1 MNENRE
7 RGTLH
12 YKFLTTIAIVALLIG
27 SNTALAIGTNSEG
40 LSEVAEQLQ
49 SQVVNGTVTDQTGE
63 PVIGASVLEK
73 GTNNGIIT
81 NIDGKFSLT
90 VKRGATLIISFV
102 GYKTLEVKATPKMEI
117 TLAEDSELLEE
128 VVVVGYGVQ
137 KKKLVT
143 GATVQV
149 KGTDIAKLN
158 TTDVLGGLQS
168 QAPGINITS
177 NGGFLGQGFKVNI
190 RGLGTNGNFS
200 PLYVVDGVVN
210 GSIDGLSPA
219 DVESIDVL
227 KDAASAAIYG
237 SRAANGVI
245 LITTKQGKTGNFEVT
260 YDGYYGIQNLPKIA
274 TLLNAKEYMMIE
286 DEMHM
291 MDGTSLLNWEK
302 WLPAADYKAIQEGT
316 WNGTN
321 WIKEILNNDAP
332 IQSHSLNFTGGT
344 ERSNF
349 SVGFTYFNQEATMG
363 APGRIASMDRYN
375 ARINSNH
382 IVKKIGNLDVLKIG
396 QTLNYKYQQTAGSFA
411 TSDIYWNGTR
421 DMLTTP
427 PLMHAYN
434 SKGEYYLYDDAQEE
448 GYGENTTNPIAYMDY
463 YTSHAL
469 SKSHYLQSSFYAEL
483 QPIKNLRIKSQ
494 FGYILSASSYRSYI
508 PSYRQLS
515 QSLTTQ
521 EDRVTQSMSLNH
533 RWSWENTA
541 SYNFTIKDHHFDAV
555 IGQSL
560 EKYGM
565 GDSMSANAEGSEFS
579 DFKHAYLSNIKY
591 DDKNKIKTLTGAPGA
606 AGQMASFF
614 GRINY
619 NYKEKYMATAIMR
632 ADGSSIFARGHRWG
646 YFPSF
651 SAGWVIT
658 NESFM
663 PDLNWLDFL
672 KLRASW
678 GQNGNNAVNTFEYIS
693 RITANNG
700 NGGYS
705 FGDSMDQVSIGSYA
719 YKLTNPDLSW
729 ETQEQ
734 LNIGLDARFFNGRL
748 ALEFDWYRR
757 LTKDWLI
764 TPPVLYSFGSSPAAI
779 NGGVIRNTGFE
790 IGLHWN
796 DNIGK
801 DWNYGINL
809 APAFNKNRITELPNE
824 DGILHGPSGNLW
836 NASDECARGE
846 IGKPLGYFY
855 GYKSLGI
862 FQNQKQIDEYK
873 GAKENGAQTQP
884 GDVIWADVDKNGV
897 IDSNDRTEIGNP
909 HPDMTLGFSFNVSW
923 KMIDLSVT
931 TYGAF
936 GQQILKC
943 YRDYASS
950 PLQNFTTDILERW
963 HGEGTSNKLPR
974 LASTG
979 GSNWSKVSDIY
990 VENGDYLK
998 IKNITIGVDIKKIFK
1013 KIPLQQ
1019 LRLYATVQNLY
1030 TFTGYSGMD
1039 PEIGYGSDFG
1049 WVQGIDL
1056 GYYPEARTCMLG
1068 LNVIF

>member
-1 MNENRE
+1 MNENRK
-7 RGTLH
+7 RGII
-12 YKFLTTIAIVALLIG
+12 KNKILTVIAIASLISG
-27 SNTALAIGTNSEG
+27 GGKALASGIDSEG
-40 LSEVAEQLQ
+40 SLHVTEQMQLYTARGIVA
-49 SQVVNGTVTDQTGE
+49 DQNGE
-63 PVIGASVLEK
+63 PIIGASILEK
-73 GTNNGIIT
+73 GTANGIIT
-81 NIDGKFSLT
+81 DKDGKFSLN
-90 VKRGATLIISFV
+90 VKKGAILVISYI
-102 GYKTLEVKATPKMEI
+102 GYKTQEVKAGTNMNI
-117 TLAEDSELLEE
+117 TLLEDAELLDE
-128 VVVVGYGVQ
+128 VVVIGYGVQ

-149 KGTDIAKLN
+149 KGEDIAKLN
-158 TTDVLGGLQS
+158 TIDVLGALQS
-168 QAPGINITS
+168 QSPGVNITS

-190 RGLGTNGNFS
+190 RGIGTNGSYS

-219 DVESIDVL
+219 DIESIDVL
-227 KDAASAAIYG
+227 KDAASSAIYG

-245 LITTKQGKTGNFEVT
+245 LVTTKQGKEGRFEMS

-274 TLLNAKEYMMIE
+274 TLLNAREYMMIE

-291 MDGTSLLNWEK
+291 MDGTPLLNWEK

-321 WIKEILNNDAP
+321 WVKEILNNDAP
-332 IQSHSLNFTGGT
+332 IQSHSFNFSGGT
-344 ERSNF
+344 DRSDF
-349 SVGFTYFNQEATMG
+349 SLGFTYFNQEATMG
-363 APGRIASMDRYN
+363 APDRVAAMDRYN
-375 ARINSNH
+375 VRINSNH
-382 IVKKIGNLDVLKIG
+382 VVKKIGNLDFLKIG
-396 QTLNYKYQQTAGSFA
+396 ETVNYKFQQTTGSFA
-411 TSDIYWNGTR
+411 TGDIYWNGTR
-421 DMLTTP
+421 DMLTTT

-448 GYGENTTNPIAYMDY
+448 GYGENTTNPIAYQDY

-508 PSYRQLS
+508 PSYRPLS

-521 EDRVTQSMSLNH
+521 DDRVTQSMSLNQ

-541 SYNFTIKDHHFDAV
+541 NYIFNVKDHQIDV
-555 IGQSL
+555 LVGQSI

-565 GDSMSANAEGSEFS
+565 GDSMSANAEGSEFT
-579 DFKHAYLSNIKY
+579 DFEHAYLSNIKY
-591 DDKNKIKTLTGAPGA
+591 DDKNKIKSLTGKPGS

-619 NYKEKYMATAIMR
+619 NYKEKYMASFIMR
-632 ADGSSIFARGHRWG
+632 ADGSSIFSRGNRWG

-651 SAGWVIT
+651 SAGWVAT

-663 PDLNWLDFL
+663 SKLSWLDFL
-672 KLRASW
+672 KIRASW

-693 RITANNG
+693 RITSNNG
-700 NGGYS
+700 SGGYS

-734 LNIGLDARFFNGRL
+734 LNIGIDARFFSNRL
-748 ALEFDWYRR
+748 ALELDWYRR

-764 TPPVLYSFGSSPAAI
+764 TPPVLYSFGSSPAAV
-779 NGGVIRNTGFE
+779 NGGNIRNTGFE

-796 DNIGK
+796 DHIGK

-809 APAFNKNRITELPNE
+809 APAFNKNKITKLPNE
-824 DGILHGPSGNLW
+824 DGVLHGPSGNLW
-836 NASDECARGE
+836 NGSDECARGE
-846 IGKPLGYFY
+846 IGKPIGYFF

-873 GAKENGAQTQP
+873 GAKINGAQTQP
-884 GDVIWADVDKNGV
+884 GDVIWADINGDNV
-897 IDSNDRTEIGNP
+897 IDTEDRTEIGNP

-923 KMIDLSVT
+923 RMIDLSVT

-943 YRDYASS
+943 YRDYTSS

-974 LASTG
+974 LSSTG

-990 VENGDYLK
+990 IEDGDYLK
-998 IKNITIGVDIKKIFK
+998 IKNITIGVDFKKIFRR
-1013 KIPLQQ
+1013 IPLQQ

-1039 PEIGYGSDFG
+1039 PEIGYGSDYS

-1056 GYYPEARTCMLG
+1056 GYYPEARTCMIG
-1068 LNVIF
+1068 LNVKF

>member
-1 MNENRE
+1 MNENHN
-7 RGTLH
+7 RGTANG
-12 YKFLTTIAIVALLIG
+12 KILTTIALAALLIG
-27 SNTALAIGTNSEG
+27 SGNVSALESHPGKSFG
-40 LSEVAEQLQ
+40 VAEQLQ
-49 SQVVNGTVTDQTGE
+49 MYTAHGTVTDPNGD
-63 PVIGASVLEK
+63 PVIGASIREK
-73 GTNNGIIT
+73 GTGNGIIT
-81 NIDGKFSLT
+81 DVNGKFSLN
-90 VKRGATLIISFV
+90 VKKDATLIISYI
-102 GYKTLEVKATPKMEI
+102 GYKTQEVKAGTNLKI
-117 TLAEDSELLEE
+117 ILTEDSELLEE
-128 VVVVGYGVQ
+128 VVVMGYGVQ

-149 KGTDIAKLN
+149 KGEDIAKLN
-158 TTDVLGGLQS
+158 TVDVLGALQS
-168 QAPGINITS
+168 QSPGVNITS

-190 RGLGTNGNFS
+190 RGIGTNGTYS

-210 GSIDGLSPA
+210 GSIDGLSPT
-219 DVESIDVL
+219 DIESIDVL

-245 LITTKQGKTGNFEVT
+245 LITTKQGKEGRFET
-260 YDGYYGIQNLPKIA
+260 SYDGYYGIQNLPKIA
-274 TLLNAKEYMMIE
+274 SLLNAREYMMIE

-291 MDGTSLLNWEK
+291 MDGTPLLNWEK
-302 WLPAADYKAIQEGT
+302 WLPAADYKAIREGT

-349 SVGFTYFNQEATMG
+349 SVGFTYFTQDATMG

-382 IVKKIGNLDVLKIG
+382 VVKKIGDLDFIKIG
-396 QTLNYKYQQTAGSFA
+396 ETVNYKYQETNGSFA

-448 GYGENTTNPIAYMDY
+448 EYGENTTNPIAYMDY
-463 YTSHAL
+463 FTSYAL
-469 SKSHYLQSSFYAEL
+469 SKSHYLQSSFYIEL
-483 QPIKNLRIKSQ
+483 QPLKNLRFKSQ

-508 PSYRQLS
+508 PTYRQLS

-521 EDRVTQSMSLNH
+521 DDRITQSMSLNY

-541 SYNFTIKDHHFDAV
+541 NYIFQINNHQIDV
-555 IGQSL
+555 LIGQSL

-565 GDSMSANAEGSEFS
+565 GDSMSANAEGSEFT
-579 DFKHAYLSNIKY
+579 DFEHAYLSNIKY
-591 DDKNKIKTLTGAPGA
+591 DDKNKIKSLTGSPGSS
-606 AGQMASFF
+606 GQMASFF

-619 NYKEKYMATAIMR
+619 NYKEKYMASVIMR
-632 ADGSSIFARGHRWG
+632 ADGSSIFARGNRWG

-651 SAGWVIT
+651 SAGWVVT
-658 NESFM
+658 NEDFM
-663 PDLNWLDFL
+663 PKLDWLDFI
-672 KLRASW
+672 KIRASW
-678 GQNGNNAVNTFEYIS
+678 GQNGNNAVNTFEYLS
-693 RITANNG
+693 RITSNNG
-700 NGGYS
+700 LGGYS
-705 FGDSMDQVSIGSYA
+705 FGDSMNIVSIGSYA
-719 YKLTNPDLSW
+719 HKLTNPDLSW

-748 ALEFDWYRR
+748 AFEFDWYRR

-764 TPPVLYSFGSSPAAI
+764 TPPVLYSFGSSPAAV
-779 NGGVIRNTGFE
+779 NGGNIRNTGFE

-801 DWNYGINL
+801 DWSYGINL
-809 APAFNKNRITELPNE
+809 TPAFNKNEITKLPNE
-824 DGILHGPSGNLW
+824 DGVLHGPSGNLW

-846 IGKPLGYFY
+846 IGKPIGYFY

-862 FQNQKQIDEYK
+862 FQNRKQIEEYK
-873 GAKENGAQTQP
+873 GAKENGNQTQP
-884 GDVIWADVDKNGV
+884 GDVIWADTNHDGV
-897 IDSNDRTEIGNP
+897 INTLDRTEIGNP
-909 HPDMTLGFSFNVSW
+909 HPDMTLGFSFNVTW

-943 YRDYASS
+943 YRDYTSS

-979 GSNWSKVSDIY
+979 GNNWSKVSDIY
-990 VENGDYLK
+990 IEDGDYLK
-998 IKNITIGVDIKKIFK
+998 IKNVTIGIDFKKIFK
-1013 KIPLQQ
+1013 KMPLQQ

-1039 PEIGYGSDFG
+1039 PEVGYGSDYG

-1056 GYYPEARTCMLG
+1056 GYYPQARTCMIG
-1068 LNVIF
+1068 LNVKY

>member
-1 MNENRE
+1 MNENRT
-7 RGTLH
+7 RGILH
-12 YKFLTTIAIVALLIG
+12 NKILITIVIAALLIG
-27 SNTALAIGTNSEG
+27 SSTAMAIETNSAG
-40 LSEVAEQLQ
+40 LSGIAEQLQ
-49 SQVVNGTVTDQTGE
+49 SQITNGVVMDQMGE

-73 GTNNGIIT
+73 GTNNGTIT
-81 NIDGKFSLT
+81 NIDGKFSLS
-90 VKRGATLIISFV
+90 VKRGATLVISYI
-102 GYKTLEVKATPKMEI
+102 GYKTQEVKATPNMKV

-158 TTDVLGGLQS
+158 TTDVLGSLQS
-168 QAPGINITS
+168 QAPGVNITS

-190 RGLGTNGNFS
+190 RGLGTNGDYS

-210 GSIDGLSPA
+210 GSIDGLSPT
-219 DVESIDVL
+219 DIESIDVL
-227 KDAASAAIYG
+227 KDAASSAIYG

-245 LITTKQGKTGNFEVT
+245 LITTRQGKAGKFEAS
-260 YDGYYGIQNLPKIA
+260 YDGYYGIQNLPRIA
-274 TLLNAKEYMMIE
+274 TTLNAKEYMMIE

-291 MDGTSLLNWEK
+291 MDGTPLLNWEK
-302 WLPAADYKAIQEGT
+302 WLTKNDYKAIQEGS

-344 ERSNF
+344 DRSNF
-349 SVGFTYFNQEATMG
+349 SIGFTYFNQEATMG
-363 APGRIASMDRYN
+363 APGRIANMDRYN

-382 IVKKIGNLDVLKIG
+382 LVKKIGDLEVLKIG
-396 QTLNYKYQQTAGSFA
+396 QTLNYKYQQTTGSFA

-434 SKGEYYLYDDAQEE
+434 SKGEYYLYEDGKEE

-463 YTSHAL
+463 YTSYAL

-494 FGYILSASSYRSYI
+494 FGYMLSASSYRSYI
-508 PSYRQLS
+508 PSYRALS

-521 EDRVTQSMSLNH
+521 DDRITQSMSLSH
-533 RWSWENTA
+533 RWSWENTV
-541 SYNFTIKDHHFDAV
+541 SYNINIKEHHFDAV

-560 EKYGM
+560 EKYGL
-565 GDSMSANAEGSEFS
+565 GDSMSANAEGSEFT
-579 DFKHAYLSNIKY
+579 DFEHAYLNNIKY
-591 DDKNKIKTLTGAPGA
+591 DDKNKIKTLKGAPSE

-658 NESFM
+658 NEEFM
-663 PDLNWLDFL
+663 PELTWLDFL

-678 GQNGNNAVNTFEYIS
+678 GQNGNNAVKTFEYLS
-693 RITANNG
+693 LITTNNG
-700 NGGYS
+700 YGGYS

-719 YKLTNPDLSW
+719 YKLTNPNLSW

-734 LNIGLDARFFNGRL
+734 LNIGLDAHFFNHRL
-748 ALEFDWYRR
+748 ALEFDWYKR
-757 LTKDWLI
+757 LTKNWLI
-764 TPPVLYSFGSSPAAI
+764 TPPVLYSFGSSPAYV
-779 NGGVIRNTGFE
+779 NGGTIRNTGFE
-790 IGLHWN
+790 VGLHWN

-809 APAFNKNRITELPNE
+809 TPAFNKNTITELPNE
-824 DGILHGPSGNLW
+824 DGILHGPAGNLW
-836 NASDECARGE
+836 NNSDECARGE

-884 GDVIWADVDKNGV
+884 GDVIWADINHDGV
-897 IDSNDRTEIGNP
+897 IDADDRTEIGNP

-923 KMIDLSVT
+923 KMLDLSVT

-990 VENGDYLK
+990 VEDGDYLR
-998 IKNITIGVDIKKIFK
+998 IKNITIGVDFKKIFK

-1039 PEIGYGSDFG
+1039 PEIGYGSDFA

-1056 GYYPEARTCMLG
+1056 GYYPEARTCMIG
-1068 LNVIF
+1068 LNVKF

>member
-1 MNENRE
+1 MNENHN
-7 RGTLH
+7 RGTANS
-12 YKFLTTIAIVALLIG
+12 KILTTIALAALLIG
-27 SNTALAIGTNSEG
+27 SGNVSALESHPEKSFG
-40 LSEVAEQLQ
+40 VAEQLQ
-49 SQVVNGTVTDQTGE
+49 VYTARGTVTDQNGD
-63 PVIGASVLEK
+63 PVIGASIQEK
-73 GTNNGIIT
+73 GTGNGIIT
-81 NIDGKFSLT
+81 DVNGKFSLN
-90 VKRGATLIISFV
+90 VKKDATLIISYI
-102 GYKTLEVKATPKMEI
+102 GYKTQEVKAGPNLKI
-117 TLAEDSELLEE
+117 TLTEDSELLEE
-128 VVVVGYGVQ
+128 VVVMGYGVQ

-149 KGTDIAKLN
+149 KGEDIAKLN
-158 TTDVLGGLQS
+158 TVDVLGALQS
-168 QAPGINITS
+168 QSPGVNITS

-190 RGLGTNGNFS
+190 RGIGTNGTYS

-210 GSIDGLSPA
+210 GSIDGLSPT
-219 DVESIDVL
+219 DIESIDVL

-245 LITTKQGKTGNFEVT
+245 LITTKQGKEGRFEAS

-274 TLLNAKEYMMIE
+274 NLLTAREYMMIE

-291 MDGTSLLNWEK
+291 MDGTPLLNWEK
-302 WLPAADYKAIQEGT
+302 WLPAADYKAIREGT

-349 SVGFTYFNQEATMG
+349 SAGFTYFTQDATMG

-382 IVKKIGNLDVLKIG
+382 VVKKIGDLDFIKIG
-396 QTLNYKYQQTAGSFA
+396 ETVNYKYQETNGSFA

-448 GYGENTTNPIAYMDY
+448 EYGENTTNPIAYMDY
-463 YTSHAL
+463 FTSYAL
-469 SKSHYLQSSFYAEL
+469 SKSHYLQSSFYIEL
-483 QPIKNLRIKSQ
+483 QPLKNLRFKSQ

-508 PSYRQLS
+508 PTYRQLS

-521 EDRVTQSMSLNH
+521 DDRITQSMSLNH

-541 SYNFTIKDHHFDAV
+541 NYIFQINNHQIDV
-555 IGQSL
+555 LIGQSL

-565 GDSMSANAEGSEFS
+565 GDSMSANAEGSEFT
-579 DFKHAYLSNIKY
+579 DFEHAYLSNIKY
-591 DDKNKIKTLTGAPGA
+591 DDKNKIKSLTGSPGSS
-606 AGQMASFF
+606 GQMASFF

-619 NYKEKYMATAIMR
+619 NYKEKYMASVIMR
-632 ADGSSIFARGHRWG
+632 ADGSSIFARGNRWG

-651 SAGWVIT
+651 SAGWVVT
-658 NESFM
+658 NEDFI
-663 PDLNWLDFL
+663 PKLDWLDFI
-672 KLRASW
+672 KIRASW
-678 GQNGNNAVNTFEYIS
+678 GQNGNNAVNTFEYLS
-693 RITANNG
+693 RITSNNG
-700 NGGYS
+700 LGGYS
-705 FGDSMDQVSIGSYA
+705 FGDSMNIVSIGSYA
-719 YKLTNPDLSW
+719 HKLTNPDLSW

-748 ALEFDWYRR
+748 AFEFDWYRR

-764 TPPVLYSFGSSPAAI
+764 TPPVLYSFGSSPAAV
-779 NGGVIRNTGFE
+779 NGGNIRNTGFE

-801 DWNYGINL
+801 DWSYGINL
-809 APAFNKNRITELPNE
+809 TPAFNKNEITKLPNE
-824 DGILHGPSGNLW
+824 DGVLHGPSGNLW

-846 IGKPLGYFY
+846 IGKPIGYFY

-862 FQNQKQIDEYK
+862 FQNRKQIDEYK
-873 GAKENGAQTQP
+873 GAKENGNQTRP
-884 GDVIWADVDKNGV
+884 GDVIWADTNHDGV
-897 IDSNDRTEIGNP
+897 INTLDRTEIGNP
-909 HPDMTLGFSFNVSW
+909 HPDMTLGFSFNVTW

-943 YRDYASS
+943 YRDYTSS

-979 GSNWSKVSDIY
+979 GNNWSKVSDIY
-990 VENGDYLK
+990 IEDGDYLK
-998 IKNITIGVDIKKIFK
+998 IKNVTIGIDFKKIFK
-1013 KIPLQQ
+1013 KMPLQQ

-1039 PEIGYGSDFG
+1039 PEVGYGSDYG

-1056 GYYPEARTCMLG
+1056 GYYPQARTCMIG
-1068 LNVIF
+1068 LNVKF